1 MIIPL
6 FERPV
11 QKKENP
17 NLRWAKA
24 FTQRALKEKPPKVKK
39 QKHVEAVETFVKGL
53 DRIDRNLT
61 SKEVTLV
68 IGGDT
73 TRAEHF
79 SQRVEKDLGIC
90 IVKKYL
96 QTLEALR

>member
-24 FTQRALKEKPPKVKK
+24 FTKRALKEKPPKVKK
-39 QKHVEAVETFVKGL
+39 QKLVGAVETFVKGL
-53 DRIDRNLT
+53 DRIDLT